1 MCTIFRS
8 NMNIQNPFVRILV
21 YISNIPSR
29 MFAKLREEFYYL
41 FKSQA
46 FILDGEIKSV
56 VDELESSLVIRNFR
70 IVIDF
75 KCLNLDEEEYVIL
88 VDRVVSELMIRRG
101 KVTFKSYLCRP
112 LRTIWI
118 DWMEYVPDQE

>member
-1 MCTIFRS
+1 
-8 NMNIQNPFVRILV
+8 MNIQNPFVRILAF
-21 YISNIPSR
+21 ISNIPSR

-75 KCLNLDEEEYVIL
+75 KGLNLDEEEYVIL

-101 KVTFKSYLCRP
+101 KVTFKSYFCRS
-112 LRTIWI
+112 LKTIWI
-118 DWMEYVPDQE
+118 DWMEYVPDQG